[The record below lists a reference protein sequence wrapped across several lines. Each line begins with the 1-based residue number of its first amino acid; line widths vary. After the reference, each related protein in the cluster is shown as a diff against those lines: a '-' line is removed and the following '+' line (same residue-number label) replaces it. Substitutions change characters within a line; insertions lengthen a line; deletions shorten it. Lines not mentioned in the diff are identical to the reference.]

1 MRKPCCVVG
10 KWYQSSHD
18 GAYVIHGPG
27 LPSRVA
33 DIAFIGHLVLEYHVQ
48 LGDTMMHQVVY
59 PELLYYY
66 GRATRFEP

>member
-1 MRKPCCVVG
+1 M
-10 KWYQSSHD
+10 
-18 GAYVIHGPG
+18 IHGPG

-48 LGDTMMHQVVY
+48 LGDTMMHKVVY
-59 PELLYYY
+59 PEFLYYY